1 MRIAFD
7 ARPFERERTG
17 VGRHLEG
24 LIGAWTLVFP
34 GDRFLALSPRP
45 VLVPPGLEGTVEV
58 PYSPSG
64 LPGTLWLQTLAP
76 RLARRAGADLFHGSL
91 GIVGVVGAAHG
102 SRSIPSVATI
112 HDLTPLLFP
121 EWHSLKNRLGFTPF
135 LGPSVRV
142 ARRLIAVSQVTRRD
156 LVLHHPAAE
165 AKCRVVLNG
174 FTPLPSQTEPVPVP
188 SRPYVLFLGTL
199 EPRKNVA
206 RLVEAMESIW
216 DRRPDFPALVL
227 AGGEGWGL
235 PGLARRLA
243 SSRHAG
249 RIERTGYVP
258 SERAGSLIRGARLLA
273 YPRLFE
279 GFGLPPLEAMALG
292 TVVVASSSSSLPEVV
307 GSAGLLP
314 DPLDVASIAAAIER
328 AHDDETFR
336 REAREEGLRRAG
348 CFTWERAARE
358 TRSVFEEA
366 LS

>member
-142 ARRLIAVSQVTRRD
+142 ARRLIAVSQATRRD

-199 EPRKNVA
+199 EPR
-206 RLVEAMESIW
+206 
-216 DRRPDFPALVL
+216 
-227 AGGEGWGL
+227 
-235 PGLARRLA
+235 
-243 SSRHAG
+243 
-249 RIERTGYVP
+249 
-258 SERAGSLIRGARLLA
+258 
-273 YPRLFE
+273 
-279 GFGLPPLEAMALG
+279 
-292 TVVVASSSSSLPEVV
+292 
-307 GSAGLLP
+307 
-314 DPLDVASIAAAIER
+314 
-328 AHDDETFR
+328 
-336 REAREEGLRRAG
+336 
-348 CFTWERAARE
+348 
-358 TRSVFEEA
+358 
-366 LS
+366 